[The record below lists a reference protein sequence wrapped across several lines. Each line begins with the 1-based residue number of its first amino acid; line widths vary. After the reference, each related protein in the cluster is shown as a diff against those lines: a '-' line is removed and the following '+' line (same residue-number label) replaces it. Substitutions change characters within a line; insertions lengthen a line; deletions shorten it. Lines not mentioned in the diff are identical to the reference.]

1 MLLLIFLCTACR
13 SNREYSSRRAAVFT
27 SPTPAS
33 FPWPPSMLGASIG
46 RHSSSVLMA
55 WKASDKRTAIWCWSE
70 VELSLQEALTC
81 NRRRQTNKTQSPSDP
96 FTTPGYLKD
105 HGIYDNINVSPELLR
120 LSKVTGFFFRIIHQN
135 LKSSKELL
143 CVFRVPQNH
152 LDLDS
157 LAPSRFF
164 QVVFDPTLWFPL
176 VSSD

>member
-1 MLLLIFLCTACR
+1 MCCCWSSCALPAGVTENTPPGEQLSSPLPLLLVFHDLPAC
-13 SNREYSSRRAAVFT
+13 SGH
-27 SPTPAS
+27 PLGGTPAPS
-33 FPWPPSMLGASIG
+33 SWPGRPLTKGQPFGADLRWSSHYK
-46 RHSSSVLMA
+46 RHSPA
-55 WKASDKRTAIWCWSE
+55 IGEDKQTK
-70 VELSLQEALTC
+70 LSLPQILLLHQGTL
-81 NRRRQTNKTQSPSDP
+81 RT
-96 FTTPGYLKD
+96 
-105 HGIYDNINVSPELLR
+105 YDNINVSPELLR